1 MKRPEESDEEE
12 RTGPLCSQSI
22 KAGPLKKKRK
32 KYVSSSTATSSTGTT
47 NNTDQNGSTSASNSN
62 SSHGGGYSQGSDDS
76 SIEKEYAAAMAMT
89 AAANSTMDRNDPSTT
104 SRMSPTID
112 HSNNSKKPSGII
124 LKGGRVRLPDKLMEY
139 LNKEVAPEVLYW
151 QTGGESFSFDSKTA
165 QTELLDKYFNGTKLS
180 SFTRSLNRWGFKRI
194 FHALLPKHVL
204 SYEHPC
210 FKKSNPD
217 LVKDMKMADAH
228 EETHGNNNNQTNSN
242 GNASGAGKSKKS
254 QGQED
259 HPSCQQSSQRSASD
273 RAAAAALQG
282 NPTGILSST
291 AVNGVLPQVASF
303 SQVPNGPAVALILN
317 GLSNAGAGGVGAAA
331 VAGISPA
338 LLQSIAAAHAQAAA
352 AQAAAVVSAT
362 NVASASNVTSP
373 ALTSQNVAAASAAAP
388 GAGSC
393 FGDVIRSLV
402 TAQHPATTNPSAP
415 TATATV
421 SPEMAQRLAIQALNA
436 SHQQRTVQQTLSF
449 GQQVQQQQQG
459 QDQQPRRQQQVDI
472 QRLLLSAFLN
482 PPQPQSLPLTTLKSL
497 FCQSSGIGGANCQ
510 IQPQLEILAAQ
521 AQQASA
527 SSAAIQQALQHAG
540 DAQNQQRQAALQL
553 LLSLLAQQ
561 QQNEGSHQQQQQNN
575 NSNNQNSN

>member
-1 MKRPEESDEEE
+1 
-12 RTGPLCSQSI
+12 
-22 KAGPLKKKRK
+22 
-32 KYVSSSTATSSTGTT
+32 
-47 NNTDQNGSTSASNSN
+47 
-62 SSHGGGYSQGSDDS
+62 
-76 SIEKEYAAAMAMT
+76 MAMT
-89 AAANSTMDRNDPSTT
+89 AAANSTMDRKDSPTT
-104 SRMSPTID
+104 NRMSPNVI
-112 HSNNSKKPSGII
+112 HSDNTNSKKPSGII

-139 LNKEVAPEVLYW
+139 LNKEVAPQVLYW

-217 LVKDMKMADAH
+217 MVKDMKMADAH
-228 EETHGNNNNQTNSN
+228 EETHGNNQTNSN
-242 GNASGAGKSKKS
+242 GNAGGGKSKNSKQH

-259 HPSCQQSSQRSASD
+259 QSSQRSASD
-273 RAAAAALQG
+273 RAEAAALQG
-282 NPTGILSST
+282 NPANILSST
-291 AVNGVLPQVASF
+291 AVNGVLSQVPSF
-303 SQVPNGPAVALILN
+303 SQAPNGPAVALILN
-317 GLSNAGAGGVGAAA
+317 GLSNAGGAAGGGAAA

-352 AQAAAVVSAT
+352 AQAAAA
-362 NVASASNVTSP
+362 VASANSVASNVTSP
-373 ALTSQNVAAASAAAP
+373 ALTSQNVAAAAAAAP

-393 FGDVIRSLV
+393 LGDIVRSFV
-402 TAQHPATTNPSAP
+402 AAQHPATTNPSAP

-421 SPEMAQRLAIQALNA
+421 SPEMAQRLAIQALIA
-436 SHQQRTVQQTLSF
+436 SQQQRTVQQTLSF
-449 GQQVQQQQQG
+449 GQQQQQQQG
-459 QDQQPRRQQQVDI
+459 QDQQQPPQQQVDI
-472 QRLLLSAFLN
+472 QRLLLAAFLN

-527 SSAAIQQALQHAG
+527 SSVAIQQALQSAG

-561 QQNEGSHQQQQQNN
+561 QQNEGSHQHQQQNN
-575 NSNNQNSN
+575 SNSNHQNSN